1 MKVRTNR
8 PAPLT
13 MWILMFPLL
22 AVAGSLTPVVADTGI
37 VRAVVTK
44 GGFIVG
50 IGGGSGTLL
59 FHGRRYPL
67 SISGMS
73 FGVTIG
79 ASTND
84 LRGHA
89 YNMRAASDIEGT
101 HSAIGAGGALAAGAG
116 GVRLQNAK
124 GVVLELAGVKVG
136 AELSAAVSGVE
147 VRLR

>member
-8 PAPLT
+8 HTLLT
-13 MWILMFPLL
+13 RWIFMFPVL
-22 AVAGSLTPVVADTGI
+22 AMAGSLTPVRGDTGV

-50 IGGGSGTLL
+50 VGGGTGTLL
-59 FHGRRYPL
+59 FHGRRYPFA
-67 SISGMS
+67 ISGMS
-73 FGVTIG
+73 FGATIG

-89 YNMRAASDIEGT
+89 YNMRTASDIEGT
-101 HSAIGAGGALAAGAG
+101 YSAIGAGGALAAGAG

-124 GVVLELAGVKVG
+124 GVVLELTGVKVG